1 MKTKR
6 LEKKLV
12 LNKTTLTNL
21 DGSGMNEVRGGTNSG
36 TGHNTIDKFCAIYS
50 CGDYCTWTGYPP
62 ACPC

>member
-12 LNKTTLTNL
+12 LNKTTLSNL
-21 DGSGMNEVRGGTNSG
+21 DYSRMSKVNAGAGTTG
-36 TGHNTIDKFCAIYS
+36 TGHNTIDKYCVIYS
-50 CGDYCTWTGYPP
+50 CGDCTWTGYPP

>member
-1 MKTKR
+1 MKKKHF
-6 LEKKLV
+6 EKKLA

-21 DGSGMNEVRGGTNSG
+21 DHSRMFRVHGGGVTG
-36 TGHNTIDKFCAIYS
+36 TGHNTIDKYCAIYS